1 MKIFCILSTSSLT
14 GGSSLSFVQYCT
26 EINKKED
33 INLVVSV
40 PCKGPAYD
48 YLRSQNIQTEIVPVR
63 FNIYPKVTK
72 RNFLF
77 APIKLIKHL
86 LQNKKQESVLLEIT
100 KRHKPD
106 IIYTNVG
113 VVNIGYNVAKK
124 LRIPHVY
131 HLREYQDLDFGMKII
146 PSRRRFIDKLQ
157 HSYTI
162 CITKG
167 IQDHFHLTDNK
178 WSRVIYN
185 GLLTSHKKE
194 KENNREKTFLFVGR
208 LTREKNPLGII
219 RAFNTF
225 CKTNK
230 EYRLLLAGSAVSQ
243 DEYAKLLSYC
253 KENKLKD
260 RVCFIGARND
270 IDSIMQKVYAVI
282 VASEFEG
289 FGRVTT
295 EAMLN
300 GCLVIGRNTTGTK
313 EQFDNGLTLT
323 NKEIGIRFENENDLS
338 LKMHLASSLTKEK
351 YHEYTKYAK
360 ITVEHLYTP
369 QKCANDIYNFFK
381 YILEQQND

>member
-1 MKIFCILSTSSLT
+1 MKVFCILSTSSLT

-26 EINKKED
+26 EIIKRDD
-33 INLVVSV
+33 IDLVVSV

-48 YLRSQNIQTEIVPVR
+48 YLKNLNIKTLIVPVR

-77 APIKLIKHL
+77 TPIKLLKHL
-86 LQNKKQESVLLEIT
+86 LENKKQERVLLDIV

-124 LRIPHVY
+124 LHIPHVY

-146 PSRRRFIDKLQ
+146 PSRRRFIERLQ
-157 HSYTI
+157 NSYTI

-167 IQDHFHLTDNK
+167 IQEHFYLANNK
-178 WSRVIYN
+178 NSIVVYN
-185 GLLTSHKKE
+185 GLLTSCKKG
-194 KENNREKTFLFVGR
+194 NDNREKTFLFVGR
-208 LTREKNPLGII
+208 LTGEKNPSGVI

-225 CKTNK
+225 CKTNQ
-230 EYRLLLAGSAVSQ
+230 EYKLLLAGSAVSQ
-243 DEYAKLLSYC
+243 EEYAKLLSYC
-253 KENKLKD
+253 QENNLKD
-260 RVCFIGARND
+260 KVYFLGARND
-270 IDSIMQKVYAVI
+270 IDNLMQKAYAVV

-313 EQFDNGLTLT
+313 EQFDNGLSLT
-323 NKEIGIRFENENDLS
+323 GKEIGIRFEGDEDLCE
-338 LKMHLASSLTKEK
+338 KMQMASSLTKEK
-351 YHEYTKYAK
+351 YSEYTKRAK
-360 ITVEHLYTP
+360 TVVEHLYTP
-369 QKCANDIYNFFK
+369 QKCATDIYNFFK
-381 YILEQQND
+381 YILE

>member
-1 MKIFCILSTSSLT
+1 MKVFCILSTSSLT

-26 EINKKED
+26 EITKRDD
-33 INLVVSV
+33 IDLVVSV

-48 YLRSQNIQTEIVPVR
+48 YLKNLNIKTEIVPVR

-77 APIKLIKHL
+77 TPIKLLKHL
-86 LQNKKQESVLLEIT
+86 LENKKQERVLLDIV

-124 LRIPHVY
+124 LHIPHVY

-146 PSRRRFIDKLQ
+146 PSRRRFIEKLQ
-157 HSYTI
+157 NSYTI

-167 IQDHFHLTDNK
+167 IQEHFHLTDNK
-178 WSRVIYN
+178 KSRVIYN
-185 GLLTSHKKE
+185 GLLTSYE
-194 KENNREKTFLFVGR
+194 KEEESRREKTFLFVGR
-208 LTREKNPLGII
+208 LTGEKNPSGVI

-225 CKTNK
+225 CKTNQ
-230 EYRLLLAGSAVSQ
+230 EYKLLLAGSAVSQ
-243 DEYAKLLSYC
+243 EEYAKLLSYC
-253 KENKLKD
+253 QENNLKD
-260 RVCFIGARND
+260 NVYFLGARND
-270 IDSIMQKVYAVI
+270 IDNLMQKAYAVV

-300 GCLVIGRNTTGTK
+300 SCLVIGRNTTGTK
-313 EQFDNGLTLT
+313 EQFDNGLALT
-323 NKEIGIRFENENDLS
+323 GKEIGIRFENENDLS
-338 LKMHLASSLTKEK
+338 EKMHLASSLTKEK
-351 YHEYTKYAK
+351 YNEYTGCARNVVK
-360 ITVEHLYTP
+360 HLYTP
-369 QKCANDIYNFFK
+369 QKCANDIYGFFK
-381 YILEQQND
+381 HISEQQ

>member
-63 FNIYPKVTK
+63 FNIYPKVIK

-77 APIKLIKHL
+77 TPIKLLKHL
-86 LQNKKQESVLLEIT
+86 LQNKKQERVLLDIV

-124 LRIPHVY
+124 LHIPHIY

-146 PSRRRFIDKLQ
+146 PSRRRFIENLQ
-157 HSYTI
+157 CSYTI

-167 IQDHFHLTDNK
+167 IQEHFHLTDNK
-178 WSRVIYN
+178 RSRVIYN

-208 LTREKNPLGII
+208 LTEEKNPLSVIY
-219 RAFNTF
+219 AFNAF

-230 EYRLLLAGSAVSQ
+230 DYRLMLAGSAMSQ
-243 DEYAKLLSYC
+243 NEYNKLLRYC
-253 KENKLKD
+253 EENNLNDK
-260 RVCFIGARND
+260 VCFLGARDD
-270 IDSIMQKVYAVI
+270 INNLMQKAYAVI

-313 EQFDNGLTLT
+313 EQFDNGLALT
-323 NKEIGIRFENENDLS
+323 GKEIGIRFERDEDLCN
-338 LKMHLASSLTKEK
+338 KMHLATSLTKEE
-351 YHEYTKYAK
+351 YCEYTKRAK
-360 ITVEHLYTP
+360 KVVEHLYTP
-369 QKCANDIYNFFK
+369 QKCADEIYSFFK
-381 YILEQQND
+381 NILKQK